1 MTALK
6 SLYHIPPFLTLNEE
20 ANGFCFVLKKYDK
33 NEDNE
38 ACLNMIEKLISNGLN
53 LSVSN
58 TYIVQI
64 QDKETIQLP
73 KNAQN
78 IILMDLLPKQVC
90 LNIKPALNK
99 LLEINNKKIIYTF
112 NAIDVLN
119 DSQKKKAMWNEII
132 KIK

>member
-20 ANGFCFVLKKYDK
+20 ANGFCFVLKKYGK
-33 NEDNE
+33 TEDNE
-38 ACLNMIEKLISNGLN
+38 AFLSMIEKLISNGLN

-64 QDKETIQLP
+64 SDKETIQLP

-78 IILMDLLPKQVC
+78 IILMDLFPKQVC
-90 LNIKPALNK
+90 LNIKPTLNK

-112 NAIDVLN
+112 NAIDILN
-119 DSQKKKAMWNEII
+119 DSQKKKTMWNEII

>member
-20 ANGFCFVLKKYDK
+20 ANGFCFVLKKYAK

-38 ACLNMIEKLISNGLN
+38 ACLAMIEKLISNGLN
-53 LSVSN
+53 LAVSN

-64 QDKETIQLP
+64 SDKETIQLP
-73 KNAQN
+73 KNAQY

-90 LNIKPALNK
+90 LNLKPTLNK
-99 LLEINNKKIIYTF
+99 LLEINNKKIIYTY
-112 NAIDVLN
+112 NAIDILN
-119 DSQKKKAMWNEII
+119 DSQKKKTMWNEII
-132 KIK
+132 KIN

>member
-1 MTALK
+1 
-6 SLYHIPPFLTLNEE
+6 
-20 ANGFCFVLKKYDK
+20 
-33 NEDNE
+33 
-38 ACLNMIEKLISNGLN
+38 MIEKLISNGLN

>member
-1 MTALK
+1 
-6 SLYHIPPFLTLNEE
+6 
-20 ANGFCFVLKKYDK
+20 
-33 NEDNE
+33 
-38 ACLNMIEKLISNGLN
+38 
-53 LSVSN
+53 
-58 TYIVQI
+58 
-64 QDKETIQLP
+64 
-73 KNAQN
+73 
-78 IILMDLLPKQVC
+78 